1 VSKSNFRDLFN
12 FCDNTVVHDK
22 NRKIKKKDL
31 ITFLIKLKYD
41 LSDDLKVL
49 LSYNSRVSV
58 SLAIPSVRTSLSQR
72 FVLENLGPASIFLLH
87 FANQLYNP
95 DPENRRAIIY
105 VDGTYLKI
113 PKSSNFRS
121 LPQSYCLHKGYHLL
135 KPALV
140 VAPEGY
146 ILDVDG
152 PYFSDSRNN
161 DAAMLQD
168 HLENQELQDAN
179 QLRQWLEEDDIK
191 IVNRGYRDA
200 TNLLG
205 YLGLECKIPPLL
217 LRGQRQYSTEE
228 ANTARL
234 ITKTRW
240 IVEAR
245 NGHIKLLF
253 KFFRGQIPIHHVP
266 HIGSYFRIACAII
279 NRYFPPIEM
288 QGATAELA
296 DSMRELAEHKNVV
309 KARVEIDRLHLQ
321 RMPSISTDD
330 ILRHLL
336 KLKPSSASG
345 DDALPGFILKD
356 CAQILVTPL
365 HFLYN
370 LILTTSVYPCLWKVG
385 KICPIFKSG
394 KKNIISNY
402 RPVTILPHISKVFES
417 IIYSYIY
424 ILMYKM
430 LSLNISMDF
439 LGVGL
444 RPPIYLASRILFQLR
459 WIKILR
465 LMSSTPTFQK
475 HLIASII
482 TSY

>member
-41 LSDDLKVL
+41 LSDDLLKVL
-49 LSYNSRVSV
+49 LSYNSRV
-58 SLAIPSVRTSLSQR
+58 SVRTSLSQR
-72 FVLENLGPASIFLLH
+72 FVLENLGPASIFLLY

-140 VAPEGY
+140 VAPDGY

-234 ITKTRW
+234 ITKTQW
-240 IVEAR
+240 IVEAQ

-296 DSMRELAEHKNVV
+296 DSMRELAEHENVV

-321 RMPSISTDD
+321 RIRDDVWINLDQIGLPEFPFISLQELRDLTIEIYQIKLAPSYIQDRLQRENNNF
-330 ILRHLL
+330 IFQIFLQKQGFLRARIYSRYTQATEHQLWIAFRPQFRNENEDEDNHQEERAIDGCYCTC
-336 KLKPSSASG
+336 KSG
-345 DDALPGFILKD
+345 SRTVGC
-356 CAQILVTPL
+356 CAHV
-365 HFLYN
+365 
-370 LILTTSVYPCLWKVG
+370 TSVIWY
-385 KICPIFKSG
+385 
-394 KKNIISNY
+394 
-402 RPVTILPHISKVFES
+402 
-417 IIYSYIY
+417 
-424 ILMYKM
+424 
-430 LSLNISMDF
+430 
-439 LGVGL
+439 LGYARHQENV
-444 RPPIYLASRILFQLR
+444 RYQST
-459 WIKILR
+459 KILHSVLDAGR
-465 LMSSTPTFQK
+465 RNLPQF
-475 HLIASII
+475 
-482 TSY
+482 